1 MAHDLAEILR
11 RAKSELKAN
20 LLRLTWLFSAL
31 LLASHTANAERQE
44 GDVDQV
50 VLAGE
55 WISAKPQNVH
65 FTLDRTDYFS
75 GVIVFNC
82 AAAEQKIRLTVM
94 PSGADRVREISRD
107 EPVRWRM
114 ELTTD
119 GDAFS
124 GELVGGGGRL
134 PSILI
139 SPAASWLNT
148 LGDDDGFFRVII
160 DETESYRLPTSSL
173 ISSAVRSCNPSVS

>member
-1 MAHDLAEILR
+1 ME
-11 RAKSELKAN
+11 
-20 LLRLTWLFSAL
+20 
-31 LLASHTANAERQE
+31 
-44 GDVDQV
+44 QV

-65 FTLDRTDYFS
+65 FTLSRTDYFS

-82 AAAEQKIRLTVM
+82 AAADQKIRLTVM

-107 EPVRWRM
+107 EPVRWTI
-114 ELTTD
+114 ELTSD

-139 SPAASWLNT
+139 SPTASWLNA
-148 LGDDDGFFRVII
+148 LGDDGGIFRVII
-160 DETESYRLPTSSL
+160 DGTESYQLPASNL
-173 ISSAVRSCNPSVS
+173 ISSTVRSCNPPVS